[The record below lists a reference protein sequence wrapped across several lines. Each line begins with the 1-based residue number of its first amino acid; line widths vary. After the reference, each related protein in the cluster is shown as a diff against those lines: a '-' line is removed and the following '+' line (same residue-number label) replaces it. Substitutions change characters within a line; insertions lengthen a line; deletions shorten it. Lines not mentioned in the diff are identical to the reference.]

1 LFFFLACEIYFE
13 YYFPEQRQLIEIE
26 YVDSKTV
33 AFTTP
38 ACPMQA
44 NGNQRIEIPITVH
57 QNGEEIG
64 RINFVYQS
72 CK

>member
-13 YYFPEQRQLIEIE
+13 YTFPERRQLIEFE

-38 ACPMQA
+38 ACPMLA
-44 NGNQRIEIPITVH
+44 NGNQTIEIPITIN